1 MTREPQAAGMSIECR
16 SRVNGTGM
24 RCSGWWHCCR
34 SPPLVALIH
43 QTTDRDAVQVSPSSG
58 RRISTPILTG
68 PERPGSCLSR
78 RGLVFASWA
87 GIPER

>member
-1 MTREPQAAGMSIECR
+1 MQIE
-16 SRVNGTGM
+16 VNGTGM

-58 RRISTPILTG
+58 RRISTPILRAGAT
-68 PERPGSCLSR
+68 RIRLSR
-78 RGLVFASWA
+78 RGLAFPATTLA
-87 GIPER
+87 A